1 MLTPGWTR
9 GATASIVRST
19 VRQARP
25 IASSS
30 SGVLIRRSSF
40 TSDDPVRSRSKPKT
54 RPRLRVVS
62 AHTRSPTAT
71 VEGRPSPF
79 ATRSKTAYPS
89 SFSSTT
95 TISPSGRHGEIE
107 CGHHARQHEDRVGVG
122 TEEAARDPAVGVRAL
137 TEERD
142 PTLDAR
148 EVLEVG
154 GEPEE
159 EDVDALGPH
168 PIGQAPATLRMVEHP
183 SILRRVSAQPW
194 RTCPFGAASLPSMAG
209 AKGQHLPGADR
220 IVVAA
225 LGDSITAGNPGWDP
239 DPERRKLEDP
249 GNDETSQYLYWAQ
262 ARDPRLDCRNLGV
275 GGERTDQIK
284 ARIPAAVAGADVLVI
299 QGGIND
305 IVQGRAVELAANDL
319 RAMVKEGKAA
329 GLQVVIAEV
338 LPWNKGWPDA
348 DPQIRALNDAIR
360 WIGDQEGILVLPFY
374 ETLEDPER
382 PGRMR
387 PEWTADENHPSIAG
401 HRRLG
406 ELAFSVV

>member
-1 MLTPGWTR
+1 
-9 GATASIVRST
+9 
-19 VRQARP
+19 
-25 IASSS
+25 
-30 SGVLIRRSSF
+30 
-40 TSDDPVRSRSKPKT
+40 
-54 RPRLRVVS
+54 
-62 AHTRSPTAT
+62 
-71 VEGRPSPF
+71 
-79 ATRSKTAYPS
+79 
-89 SFSSTT
+89 
-95 TISPSGRHGEIE
+95 
-107 CGHHARQHEDRVGVG
+107 
-122 TEEAARDPAVGVRAL
+122 
-137 TEERD
+137 
-142 PTLDAR
+142 
-148 EVLEVG
+148 
-154 GEPEE
+154 
-159 EDVDALGPH
+159 
-168 PIGQAPATLRMVEHP
+168 
-183 SILRRVSAQPW
+183 
-194 RTCPFGAASLPSMAG
+194 MAG